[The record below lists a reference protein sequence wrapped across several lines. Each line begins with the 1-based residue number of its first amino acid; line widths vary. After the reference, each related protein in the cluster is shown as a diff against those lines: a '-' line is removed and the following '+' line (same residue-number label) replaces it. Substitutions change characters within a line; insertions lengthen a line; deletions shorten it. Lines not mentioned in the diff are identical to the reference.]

1 MTTSG
6 NKAFGTNKVN
16 VSFDGMTLWDAE
28 PWEMSYEPRVSEL
41 TLLTGRTIIQACTT
55 YGLGISFR
63 CNPTSYTEITNMR
76 GKFGKEGS
84 LIVAGATLSKCYISG
99 LTVSLF
105 APNSYEY
112 EVEFR
117 QMTGATT

>member
-6 NKAFGTNKVN
+6 ASAFGANKVN
-16 VSFDGMTLWDAE
+16 VRFDGMLLWDAE
-28 PWEMSYEPRVSEL
+28 PWEMGFEPRVSEL
-41 TLLTGRTIIQACTT
+41 ALLTGRTIIQAATT

-63 CNPTSYTEITNMR
+63 CNPTSYTEITNLR
-76 GKFGKEGS
+76 GKFGKEGI
-84 LIVAGATLSKCYISG
+84 LVVDGTTLSKCYISG

-105 APNSYEY
+105 STSSYEY